1 MKPRDKS
8 KYLKLLVAL
17 SNHKSHSVSFEIA
30 NSLIQL
36 SSHPNIIKT
45 AINLFTNLLVEQS
58 ENNIRVIILKK
69 LMELKHKYKE
79 ILEEQVLYYT
89 RIINSSCTN
98 ELRKLIFEM
107 IGELITESN
116 INSVIEILI
125 SDFNKLK
132 HLQEN
137 EQLTEYKN
145 LVLNSI
151 FNYIMKFPNIKQEF
165 PLFLIEKCL
174 LYDSKNTFIDE
185 QLAIIKET
193 VFLYSSKLHKEML
206 EKILLNFEGK

>member
-1 MKPRDKS
+1 
-8 KYLKLLVAL
+8 LIAL

-36 SSHPNIIKT
+36 SGHPNIIKT

-137 EQLTEYKN
+137 EQIIEYKN
-145 LVLNSI
+145 MVLNSI

-185 QLAIIKET
+185 QLSIIKET
-193 VFLYSSKLHKEML
+193 VFLYSGKIHKEML
-206 EKILLNFEGK
+206 EKILLNFEGKCIIS

>member
-1 MKPRDKS
+1 
-8 KYLKLLVAL
+8 LIAL

-36 SSHPNIIKT
+36 SGHPNIIKT

-132 HLQEN
+132 NLQEN
-137 EQLTEYKN
+137 EQIIEYKN
-145 LVLNSI
+145 MVLNSI
-151 FNYIMKFPNIKQEF
+151 FNYIMNFPNIKQEF

-174 LYDSKNTFIDE
+174 LYDSRNTFIEE
-185 QLAIIKET
+185 QLSIIKET
-193 VFLYSSKLHKEML
+193 VFLYSGKIHKEML
-206 EKILLNFEGK
+206 EKILLNFEGKCIIR

>member
-1 MKPRDKS
+1 
-8 KYLKLLVAL
+8 
-17 SNHKSHSVSFEIA
+17 VSFEIA

-36 SSHPNIIKT
+36 SGHPNIIKT

-132 HLQEN
+132 NLQEN
-137 EQLTEYKN
+137 EQIIEYKN
-145 LVLNSI
+145 MVLNSI
-151 FNYIMKFPNIKQEF
+151 FNYIMNFPNIKQEF

-174 LYDSKNTFIDE
+174 LYDSRNTFIEE
-185 QLAIIKET
+185 QLSIIKET
-193 VFLYSSKLHKEML
+193 VFLYSGKIHKEML
-206 EKILLNFEGK
+206 EKILLNFEGKCIIR

>member
-1 MKPRDKS
+1 M
-8 KYLKLLVAL
+8 
-17 SNHKSHSVSFEIA
+17 SFEIA

-36 SSHPNIIKT
+36 SGHPNIIKT

-137 EQLTEYKN
+137 EQIIEYKN
-145 LVLNSI
+145 MVLNSI

-185 QLAIIKET
+185 QLSIIKET
-193 VFLYSSKLHKEML
+193 VFLYSGKIHKEML
-206 EKILLNFEGK
+206 EKILLNFEGKCIIS

>member
-1 MKPRDKS
+1 
-8 KYLKLLVAL
+8 
-17 SNHKSHSVSFEIA
+17 VSFEIA

-36 SSHPNIIKT
+36 SGHPNIIKT

-125 SDFNKLK
+125 SDFNK
-132 HLQEN
+132 
-137 EQLTEYKN
+137 
-145 LVLNSI
+145 
-151 FNYIMKFPNIKQEF
+151 
-165 PLFLIEKCL
+165 
-174 LYDSKNTFIDE
+174 
-185 QLAIIKET
+185 
-193 VFLYSSKLHKEML
+193 
-206 EKILLNFEGK
+206 

>member
-1 MKPRDKS
+1 MI
-8 KYLKLLVAL
+8 AL

-36 SSHPNIIKT
+36 SGHPNIIKT

-137 EQLTEYKN
+137 EQIIEYKN
-145 LVLNSI
+145 MVLNSI

-185 QLAIIKET
+185 QLSIIKET
-193 VFLYSSKLHKEML
+193 VFLYSGKIHKEML
-206 EKILLNFEGK
+206 EKILLNFEGKCIIS

>member
-1 MKPRDKS
+1 
-8 KYLKLLVAL
+8 
-17 SNHKSHSVSFEIA
+17 
-30 NSLIQL
+30 
-36 SSHPNIIKT
+36 
-45 AINLFTNLLVEQS
+45 
-58 ENNIRVIILKK
+58 
-69 LMELKHKYKE
+69 MELKHKYKE

-132 HLQEN
+132 LLQEN
-137 EQLTEYKN
+137 EQLLQYKN
-145 LVLNSI
+145 MVLNSI
-151 FNYIMKFPNIKQEF
+151 FKYIMKFPNIKQEF

-174 LYDSKNTFIDE
+174 LYDSKNTFLDE
-185 QLAIIKET
+185 QLSIIKET
-193 VFLYSSKLHKEML
+193 VFLYSAKLHKEML
-206 EKILLNFEGK
+206 DKILLNFEGK